1 MDDTFAKTRPRPDAR
16 PAPEARGIPYLF
28 LVLRCDP
35 PLGAASRHCLDGL
48 DEVRFV
54 RSRAPAALRSRVDGR
69 ECLELRLPDPSL
81 SSTHARLTRGL
92 DRWTLEDERSTNGSM
107 LNGARVERA
116 LVADGDL
123 IELGQ
128 TFFLYRESLPELGDG
143 APDLAVAQLPPSAPG
158 LATLSP
164 ALSMQLDQ
172 LRKLAPS
179 TLSIL
184 VRGESGCGK
193 ELIARAIHQLSA
205 RKGPFVAVNCGAL
218 PATLVESEL
227 FGYRKGAFSGAND
240 DRLGLVRSADRG
252 TLFLDEIGDLPLP
265 AQAALLRVLQ
275 EREVSPVGS
284 TRAFAVDVRFVA
296 ATHRDLDAMVAAG
309 QFRAD
314 LLARLDGW
322 TLALP
327 PLRERREDLGLLAD
341 ALLARSAGE
350 RKRPVSLTWDAA
362 RALLRHDWPLNI
374 RELEQSLTAA
384 AILSGG
390 NIELAHLPGAI
401 RRGVSSPVAAA
412 PEPAET
418 EIADGPL
425 SPADEQRRQELI
437 AHLTTHQGNVAAV
450 ARAMAKAPI
459 QIRRWLVRY
468 GLDLDRFRSS

>member
-1 MDDTFAKTRPRPDAR
+1 MDETFSKTLPRPDAVL
-16 PAPEARGIPYLF
+16 APEAGRATYLF
-28 LVLRCDP
+28 LVLRCQP

-54 RSRAPAALRSRVDGR
+54 RAREPAAIRARVDGR
-69 ECLELRLPDPSL
+69 EFLELRLPDRNL
-81 SSTHARLTRGL
+81 SSMHARLVRTL
-92 DRWTLEDERSTNGSM
+92 DRWTLEDERSTNGS
-107 LNGARVERA
+107 LINGARVERA
-116 LVADGDL
+116 LVTDGDL

-128 TFFLYRESLPELGDG
+128 TFFLFREGLPALGADS
-143 APDLAVAQLPPSAPG
+143 APDCAATTLPPSAPG
-158 LATLSP
+158 LTTLSP
-164 ALSMQLDQ
+164 ALSIQLAR

-193 ELIARAIHQLSA
+193 ELIARAIHQLSG

-227 FGYRKGAFSGAND
+227 FGYRKGAFSGAD
-240 DRLGLVRSADRG
+240 DNRPGLVRTADGG

-284 TRAFAVDVRFVA
+284 ARVFPVDVRIVA
-296 ATHRDLDAMVAAG
+296 ATHRDLDAMVQAR

-322 TLALP
+322 TLLLP
-327 PLRERREDLGLLAD
+327 PLRERLEDLGLLAD
-341 ALLARSAGE
+341 ALLTRTLGE
-350 RKRPVSLTWDAA
+350 RADPPALGWEAA
-362 RALLRHDWPLNI
+362 RALLRHDWPLNV

-390 NIELAHLPGAI
+390 TIELAHLPGAI
-401 RRGVSSPVAAA
+401 RRSAAGSSAAA
-412 PEPAET
+412 PEPDTAE
-418 EIADGPL
+418 AAPL
-425 SPADEQRRQELI
+425 SAADQQRREELI
-437 AHLTTHQGNVAAV
+437 AQLTTHQGNVAAV
-450 ARAMAKAPI
+450 ARSMAKAPI

-468 GLDLDRFRSS
+468 AIDLDRFRG

>member
-1 MDDTFAKTRPRPDAR
+1 LDDTFAKTLPRPEAR
-16 PAPEARGIPYLF
+16 PASEARRAPYLF

-35 PLGAASRHCLDGL
+35 PFGAASRHCLDGL

-54 RSRAPAALRSRVDGR
+54 RSREAAATRSRVDGR
-69 ECLELRLPDPSL
+69 QCLELRLPDRSL
-81 SSTHARLTRGL
+81 SSTHACLMRELGH
-92 DRWTLEDERSTNGSM
+92 WTLEDQGSTNGS
-107 LNGARVERA
+107 LINGSRVERA

-128 TFFLYRESLPELGDG
+128 TFFLYRDSLPELSDG
-143 APDLAVAQLPPSAPG
+143 APDCAVSALPPSAPG

-164 ALSMQLDQ
+164 ALSVQLGQ
-172 LRKLAPS
+172 LRELAPS

-218 PATLVESEL
+218 PASLVESEL
-227 FGYRKGAFSGAND
+227 FGYRKGAFSGADD

-284 TRAFAVDVRFVA
+284 TRVVPVDVRFVA
-296 ATHRDLDAMVAAG
+296 ATHRDLDAMVEAG

-322 TLALP
+322 TLRLP
-327 PLRERREDLGLLAD
+327 SLRERREDLGLLAD
-341 ALLARSAGE
+341 ALLVRSAAG
-350 RKRPVSLTWDAA
+350 RKGPLTISWAAA

-390 NIELAHLPGAI
+390 TIELAHLPGSI
-401 RRGVSSPVAAA
+401 RRSGSLVAAT
-412 PEPAET
+412 PEPT
-418 EIADGPL
+418 EADAAAQPL
-425 SPADEQRRQELI
+425 SPAEEQRRQDLI

-450 ARAMAKAPI
+450 ARTMAKAPI
-459 QIRRWLVRY
+459 QIRRWMVRY
-468 GLDLDRFRSS
+468 GLVLDRFRS